1 MKKLILLLI
10 ILTSFTNVSYASF
23 PVTEITTFT
32 NVSYSSFPISDTLPM
47 KKDTL
52 QTETVEQY
60 HLRMQKMGFD
70 IDDCRC
76 DDCKIFKGIN
86 APLKNGETRR
96 KQKTNYKS
104 LFVTMGVWIIV
115 IIILLFVWIVR
126 GFMNYDIS
134 PDLLA

>member
-1 MKKLILLLI
+1 MMSKKLLFLFIA
-10 ILTSFTNVSYASF
+10 LTSFTNVSFASF
-23 PVTEITTFT
+23 PIT
-32 NVSYSSFPISDTLPM
+32 DTL
-47 KKDTL
+47 KIKQDTVN
-52 QTETVEQY
+52 TETVAEY

-70 IDDCRC
+70 IQDCRC
-76 DDCKIFKGIN
+76 DDCKKFKGIN
-86 APLKNGETRR
+86 NALKNGETRQ

>member
-1 MKKLILLLI
+1 MGKLILILI
-10 ILTSFTNVSYASF
+10 MLTTFNNVSYASF
-23 PVTEITTFT
+23 PIA
-32 NVSYSSFPISDTLPM
+32 DTLEI
-47 KKDTL
+47 KQETV

-70 IDDCRC
+70 LEDCRC
-76 DDCKIFKGIN
+76 EDCKKFKGIN
-86 APLKNGETRR
+86 NAMKNGETRQ

-104 LFVTMGVWIIV
+104 IFVTMGVWLIV
-115 IIILLFVWIVR
+115 MMILLFVWIVR

>member
-1 MKKLILLLI
+1 MSKKILFLVIALI
-10 ILTSFTNVSYASF
+10 SFTNVSYASF
-23 PVTEITTFT
+23 PITDTFEIKQ
-32 NVSYSSFPISDTLPM
+32 DTVN
-47 KKDTL
+47 
-52 QTETVEQY
+52 TETVAEY

-70 IDDCRC
+70 IQDCRC
-76 DDCKIFKGIN
+76 DDCKKFKGIN
-86 APLKNGETRR
+86 NAMKNGETRQ
-96 KQKTNYKS
+96 KKKTNYKS

>member
-1 MKKLILLLI
+1 MKKLLLI
-10 ILTSFTNVSYASF
+10 LITLTTFTNVSYASF
-23 PVTEITTFT
+23 PIT
-32 NVSYSSFPISDTLPM
+32 DTLEI
-47 KKDTL
+47 KQDTL
-52 QTETVEQY
+52 QKETVEQY

-70 IDDCRC
+70 IQDCRC
-76 DDCKIFKGIN
+76 DDCKKFKGIN
-86 APLKNGETRR
+86 NAMKNGETRQ
-96 KQKTNYKS
+96 KKKTNYKS

>member
-1 MKKLILLLI
+1 MMSKKLLFLFIVLI
-10 ILTSFTNVSYASF
+10 SFNNVSFASF
-23 PVTEITTFT
+23 PIT
-32 NVSYSSFPISDTLPM
+32 DTLKIKP
-47 KKDTL
+47 DTVN
-52 QTETVEQY
+52 TETVAEY

-70 IDDCRC
+70 IQDCRC
-76 DDCKIFKGIN
+76 DDCKKFKGIN
-86 APLKNGETRR
+86 NAMKNGETRQ

-115 IIILLFVWIVR
+115 MIILLFVWIVR

>member
-1 MKKLILLLI
+1 MTKKILFFLITLI
-10 ILTSFTNVSYASF
+10 TFSNVSYASF
-23 PVTEITTFT
+23 PIT
-32 NVSYSSFPISDTLPM
+32 DTLEI
-47 KKDTL
+47 KQDTL
-52 QTETVEQY
+52 QKETVEQY

-70 IDDCRC
+70 IQDCRC
-76 DDCKIFKGIN
+76 DDCKKFKGIN
-86 APLKNGETRR
+86 NAIKNGETRQ